1 MMLRLRTELW
11 TAPVLRLRPLGP
23 ALTAPA
29 GELWQQFRAF
39 GPRLVGI
46 KLSEL
51 CSDLLT
57 SPIDDCHGGFAGV
70 PPGKR
75 NDQVTNNFRR
85 RALSP
90 GIPNPCVF
98 FIAAVGRAGLTFDSW
113 LGRAV
118 CVFVF
123 FLARGFF
130 APRDRAFHLATRS
143 STSHQTR
150 RSAEE

>member
-1 MMLRLRTELW
+1 
-11 TAPVLRLRPLGP
+11 
-23 ALTAPA
+23 
-29 GELWQQFRAF
+29 
-39 GPRLVGI
+39 LVGI

-70 PPGKR
+70 PPATGMAR
-75 NDQVTNNFRR
+75 GNDQVAINFRR
-85 RALSP
+85 RALP
-90 GIPNPCVF
+90 PDPNPGVF

-123 FLARGFF
+123 FCARGFF
-130 APRDRAFHLATRS
+130 APRDHAFHLATRS